1 METSAKSGVFK
12 YEHSWSI
19 PQTLENLAIA
29 LAQGSDVSIST
40 SGSTGAPKEILIPAS
55 AMIFSARNS
64 NLFLGAKPGDRW
76 SLLLSPEHTAGI
88 NVLVRSIELGTAPVS
103 ETESA
108 DFTAIVPTQLF
119 RALNGDGQLLKHL
132 QGCKAVLVGGAHA
145 DENLLVQAK
154 NLGINC
160 ITTYGM
166 TETSGGCVYNGAPLE
181 GVQVA
186 ITDAGFIKV
195 SGPVLA
201 SNLALDTNNW
211 FVTSDLGE
219 LVDGEL
225 KVLGRGDDVI
235 ISGGEN
241 ISLSEIENAISQIF
255 ANFEFAAFSV
265 SSDKW
270 GQELHV
276 AAVNAPAEF
285 AVQVATLLVE
295 KFGNAAKPKRFHQL
309 AALPLIGIGKV
320 DRLALAQLA
329 MKSES

>member
-19 PQTLENLAIA
+19 PQTLENLATA
-29 LAQGSDVSIST
+29 LAQGWDVSIST

-119 RALNGDGQLLKHL
+119 RALNGDRQLLKHL

-166 TETSGGCVYNGAPLE
+166 TETSGGCVYNGEPLP
-181 GVQVA
+181 GVEIRIGETIEIKGPMLAKVPL
-186 ITDAGFIKV
+186 TDGFF
-195 SGPVLA
+195 A
-201 SNLALDTNNW
+201 
-211 FVTSDLGE
+211 TSDLG
-219 LVDGEL
+219 
-225 KVLGRGDDVI
+225 KVENGKLIILGRADDVI
-235 ISGGEN
+235 NSGGKKV
-241 ISLSEIENAISQIF
+241 SLSKVEYALGEQ
-255 ANFEFAAFSV
+255 FAAFGSENSEWGSALNIATTSQTSDEEIQLILSV
-265 SSDKW
+265 
-270 GQELHV
+270 
-276 AAVNAPAEF
+276 
-285 AVQVATLLVE
+285 
-295 KFGNAAKPKRFHQL
+295 KFGVK
-309 AALPLIGIGKV
+309 ALNIFRIKEIPRTALEKIDRQALGKLI
-320 DRLALAQLA
+320 
-329 MKSES
+329 SS

>member
-19 PQTLENLAIA
+19 PQTFENLATA
-29 LAQGSDVSIST
+29 LAQGWDVSIST

-119 RALNGDGQLLKHL
+119 RALNGDEQLLKHL

-166 TETSGGCVYNGAPLE
+166 TETSGGCVYNGEPLP
-181 GVQVA
+181 GVEIRIGETIEIKGPMLAKVPL
-186 ITDAGFIKV
+186 TDGFF
-195 SGPVLA
+195 A
-201 SNLALDTNNW
+201 
-211 FVTSDLGE
+211 TSDLG
-219 LVDGEL
+219 
-225 KVLGRGDDVI
+225 KVENGKLIILGRADDVI
-235 ISGGEN
+235 NSGGKKV
-241 ISLSEIENAISQIF
+241 SLSKVEYALGEQ
-255 ANFEFAAFSV
+255 FAAFGSENSEWGSALNIATTSQTSDEEIQLILSV
-265 SSDKW
+265 
-270 GQELHV
+270 
-276 AAVNAPAEF
+276 
-285 AVQVATLLVE
+285 
-295 KFGNAAKPKRFHQL
+295 KFGVK
-309 AALPLIGIGKV
+309 ALNIFRIKEIPRTALEKIDRQALGKLI
-320 DRLALAQLA
+320 
-329 MKSES
+329 SS

>member
-19 PQTLENLAIA
+19 PQTLENLATA
-29 LAQGSDVSIST
+29 LAQGWDVSIST

-103 ETESA
+103 ETQSA

-119 RALNGDGQLLKHL
+119 RALNGDEQLLKHL

-166 TETSGGCVYNGAPLE
+166 TETSGGCVYNGEPLP
-181 GVQVA
+181 GVEIRIGETIEIKGPMLAKVPL
-186 ITDAGFIKV
+186 TDGFF
-195 SGPVLA
+195 A
-201 SNLALDTNNW
+201 
-211 FVTSDLGE
+211 TSDLG
-219 LVDGEL
+219 
-225 KVLGRGDDVI
+225 KVENGKLIILGRADDVI
-235 ISGGEN
+235 NSGGKKV
-241 ISLSEIENAISQIF
+241 SLSKVEYALGEQ
-255 ANFEFAAFSV
+255 FAAFGSENSEWGSALNIATTSQTSDEEIQLILSV
-265 SSDKW
+265 
-270 GQELHV
+270 
-276 AAVNAPAEF
+276 
-285 AVQVATLLVE
+285 
-295 KFGNAAKPKRFHQL
+295 KFGVK
-309 AALPLIGIGKV
+309 ALNIFRIKEIPRTALEKIDRQALGKLI
-320 DRLALAQLA
+320 
-329 MKSES
+329 SS

>member
-19 PQTLENLAIA
+19 PQTLENLATA
-29 LAQGSDVSIST
+29 LAQGWDVSIST

-119 RALNGDGQLLKHL
+119 RALNGDEQLLKHL

-166 TETSGGCVYNGAPLE
+166 TETSGGCVYNGEPLP
-181 GVQVA
+181 GVEIRISETIEIKGPMLAKVPL
-186 ITDAGFIKV
+186 TDGFF
-195 SGPVLA
+195 A
-201 SNLALDTNNW
+201 
-211 FVTSDLGE
+211 TSDLG
-219 LVDGEL
+219 
-225 KVLGRGDDVI
+225 KVENGKLIILGRADDVI
-235 ISGGEN
+235 NSGGKKV
-241 ISLSEIENAISQIF
+241 SLSKVEYALGEQ
-255 ANFEFAAFSV
+255 FAAFGSENSEWGSALNIATTSQTSDEEIQLILSV
-265 SSDKW
+265 
-270 GQELHV
+270 
-276 AAVNAPAEF
+276 
-285 AVQVATLLVE
+285 
-295 KFGNAAKPKRFHQL
+295 KFGVK
-309 AALPLIGIGKV
+309 ALNIFRIKEIPRTALEKIDRQALGKLI
-320 DRLALAQLA
+320 
-329 MKSES
+329 SS

>member
-19 PQTLENLAIA
+19 PQTLENLATA
-29 LAQGSDVSIST
+29 LAQGWDVSIST

-119 RALNGDGQLLKHL
+119 RALNGDEQLLKHL

-166 TETSGGCVYNGAPLE
+166 TETSGGCVYNGEPLP
-181 GVQVA
+181 GVEIRIGETIEIKGPMLAKVPL
-186 ITDAGFIKV
+186 TDGFF
-195 SGPVLA
+195 A
-201 SNLALDTNNW
+201 
-211 FVTSDLGE
+211 TSDLGKNE
-219 LVDGEL
+219 NGKLII
-225 KVLGRGDDVI
+225 LGRADDVI
-235 ISGGEN
+235 NSGGKKV
-241 ISLSEIENAISQIF
+241 SLSKVEYALGEQ
-255 ANFEFAAFSV
+255 FAAFGSENSEWGSALNIATTSQTSDEEIQLILSV
-265 SSDKW
+265 
-270 GQELHV
+270 
-276 AAVNAPAEF
+276 
-285 AVQVATLLVE
+285 
-295 KFGNAAKPKRFHQL
+295 KFGVK
-309 AALPLIGIGKV
+309 ALNIFRIKEIPRTALEKIDRQALGKLI
-320 DRLALAQLA
+320 
-329 MKSES
+329 SS

>member
-19 PQTLENLAIA
+19 PQTLENLATA

-166 TETSGGCVYNGAPLE
+166 TETSGGCVYNGEPLP
-181 GVQVA
+181 GVEIRIGETIEIKGPMLAKVPL
-186 ITDAGFIKV
+186 TDGFF
-195 SGPVLA
+195 A
-201 SNLALDTNNW
+201 
-211 FVTSDLGE
+211 TSDLG
-219 LVDGEL
+219 
-225 KVLGRGDDVI
+225 KVENGKLIILGRADDVI
-235 ISGGEN
+235 NSGGKKV
-241 ISLSEIENAISQIF
+241 SLSKVENALGEQ
-255 ANFEFAAFSV
+255 FAAFGSENSEWGSALNIATTSQTSDQEIQLILSV
-265 SSDKW
+265 
-270 GQELHV
+270 
-276 AAVNAPAEF
+276 
-285 AVQVATLLVE
+285 
-295 KFGNAAKPKRFHQL
+295 KFGVK
-309 AALPLIGIGKV
+309 ALNIFRIKEIPRTALEKIDRQALGKLI
-320 DRLALAQLA
+320 
-329 MKSES
+329 SS

>member
-19 PQTLENLAIA
+19 PQTLENLATA
-29 LAQGSDVSIST
+29 LGQGSDVSIST

-119 RALNGDGQLLKHL
+119 RALNGDEQLLKHL

-166 TETSGGCVYNGAPLE
+166 TETSGGCVYNGEPLP
-181 GVQVA
+181 GVEIRIGETIEIKGPMLAKVPL
-186 ITDAGFIKV
+186 TDGFF
-195 SGPVLA
+195 A
-201 SNLALDTNNW
+201 
-211 FVTSDLGE
+211 TSDLG
-219 LVDGEL
+219 
-225 KVLGRGDDVI
+225 KVENGKLIILGRADDVI
-235 ISGGEN
+235 NSGGKKV
-241 ISLSEIENAISQIF
+241 SLSKVEYALGEQ
-255 ANFEFAAFSV
+255 FAAFGSENSEWGSALNIATTSQTSDEEIQLILSV
-265 SSDKW
+265 
-270 GQELHV
+270 
-276 AAVNAPAEF
+276 
-285 AVQVATLLVE
+285 
-295 KFGNAAKPKRFHQL
+295 KFGVK
-309 AALPLIGIGKV
+309 ALNIFRIKEIPRTALEKIDRQALGKLI
-320 DRLALAQLA
+320 
-329 MKSES
+329 SS